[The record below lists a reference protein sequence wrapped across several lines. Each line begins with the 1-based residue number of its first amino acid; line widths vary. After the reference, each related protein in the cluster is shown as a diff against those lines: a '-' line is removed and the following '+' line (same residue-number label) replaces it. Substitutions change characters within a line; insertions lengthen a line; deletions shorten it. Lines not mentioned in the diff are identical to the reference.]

1 MNNVDRDFIGNSYE
15 AGEYTQITNYWDN
28 NPFSVHDSLD
38 VIYFV
43 IDSYLKNKQFN
54 TVKKLIKKTIQLN
67 ISETLYNTFL
77 LILFEIYN
85 EESKYKSY
93 LLLKEKNKF
102 NNDEFNKIV
111 EKLQKK
117 YIHKAVNI
125 ITNIISILYV
135 SIIAMKQMSVIHFS
149 SKNSYLFFLVFGV
162 LLLLLLIVRKK
173 AFYKLYDYVI
183 KKAYINKI
191 S

>member
-1 MNNVDRDFIGNSYE
+1 
-15 AGEYTQITNYWDN
+15 
-28 NPFSVHDSLD
+28 
-38 VIYFV
+38 
-43 IDSYLKNKQFN
+43 
-54 TVKKLIKKTIQLN
+54 
-67 ISETLYNTFL
+67 